1 MTSISA
7 AEGDDSWL
15 KKRSSLFNSN
25 TTTNDDNK
33 QKGVDKE
40 LARLKNIGAVSSV
53 WTNKFVQEDSPAA
66 KRLSFGSLPSTSPK
80 SPTFNIKARRTL
92 SGNNKELA
100 NQIASVLQDS
110 NPELDI
116 KKEDM
121 KQPSSFGNT
130 LSNTPSIPSEPKE
143 ASVAEPKEIP
153 VTEFKQEDINRSSFG
168 NTISSPSALQ
178 RTIDVPEQDDPVPE
192 RKDTPAAEKKEEG
205 SFDTPST
212 SQTVDLD
219 EAASLWF
226 QYETLKSQYAQMN
239 ARFHKASEDIAFYK
253 RQLES
258 LDATTRQKLTAAKEE
273 KDEAEN
279 GQRVDLDEAAT
290 LWFQYETLKTQ
301 YAQMNARFQK
311 ANEDIEFYK
320 RQLEL
325 LDTSTRENLAAAEK
339 KNEEHRLSLLEKP
352 NTSSGDLDE
361 AASLWFQCETLK
373 TQYAQINA
381 RLNKANEDIAFYK
394 RQLEHLDTSTQENLA
409 VAEKKKEEQSA
420 SVGMSSDQTVNLD
433 EAASL
438 WFQYETLKT
447 QYAQINARLNRA
459 NEDIAFYKR
468 QLEHLDTS
476 TQENLAVAEKKKEE
490 QSASVGMSSDQ
501 TVNLDEAA
509 SLWFQCE
516 TLKTQYAQINA
527 RLNRANEDIVFYKR
541 QLEHLDT
548 SAQENLAAAAEERDR
563 EVRGLTELIVK
574 QDKLLGEYE
583 TNLENLRRSRN
594 EENNAEIEALCQELT
609 GLYKTKD
616 EMQSAITAL
625 KAELE
630 MSHSQMQLM
639 MVVSTEIQNEF
650 ESYKRKMDFGI
661 KEMLAEKQQEHQ
673 KELEALEQKHSTEKE
688 EMRQRE
694 PKVSVHQASDASLQE
709 VESLRKKVFELIGT
723 VEEKDRESK
732 RVAAERENTCKAVL
746 EQVSELKKIKQEL
759 SEKENDLIE
768 EKDRL
773 SRMAAA
779 ERENTLK
786 IVLEQVSE
794 LKKLNEE
801 LCEKEKAVAS
811 SMSHNAKTIQSLQ
824 DQVTELNKAL
834 EHKDQTI
841 AQMEKQMHTQKTGM
855 EAQIMD
861 LTQSILEKDA
871 QLLEYAN
878 QQVTREPITVAQ
890 NGINANHPPQDETKH
905 QASHARNYMYTTS
918 SDEEAYSTDEEEHD
932 IQPAEH
938 SFSKTLSPEL
948 THTPHVESSDE
959 EDKQQPSDFSYSST
973 LSRSVLS
980 LHSSSST
987 LANTTTQD
995 DPEDLKRSSISSHA
1009 LSPSEENST
1018 TSWPVPPPTPPPSEP
1033 LPPLPMS
1040 PSEHEDG
1047 LKQKETPVIRRGRS
1061 KTMVRG
1067 EAPSP
1072 FTTSIHQTNELARV
1086 VTKEKPVPPPRK
1098 AIPVPPPRKENTF
1111 RNSAPVAR
1119 KEIPVP
1125 PPRKAN
1131 TFRNSAPVP
1140 PPRKETTFRH
1150 SVPLSLPPK
1159 ESALESS
1166 MPVPPPRQ
1174 EITKPMME
1182 SLAAQT
1188 SLPMNTKWMD
1198 DPESEEEAQY
1208 L

>member
-1 MTSISA
+1 
-7 AEGDDSWL
+7 
-15 KKRSSLFNSN
+15 
-25 TTTNDDNK
+25 
-33 QKGVDKE
+33 
-40 LARLKNIGAVSSV
+40 
-53 WTNKFVQEDSPAA
+53 
-66 KRLSFGSLPSTSPK
+66 
-80 SPTFNIKARRTL
+80 
-92 SGNNKELA
+92 
-100 NQIASVLQDS
+100 
-110 NPELDI
+110 
-116 KKEDM
+116 M

-192 RKDTPAAEKKEEG
+192 LERKDTPAAEKKEG

-239 ARFHKASEDIAFYK
+239 ARFHKANEDIAFYK

-273 KDEAEN
+273 KDEGQAPAEN
-279 GQRVDLDEAAT
+279 SQTVDLDEAAT

-301 YAQMNARFQK
+301 YAQMNARFNK

-339 KNEEHRLSLLEKP
+339 KNEENRLSFLEKS

-361 AASLWFQCETLK
+361 AASLWFQC
-373 TQYAQINA
+373 
-381 RLNKANEDIAFYK
+381 
-394 RQLEHLDTSTQENLA
+394 
-409 VAEKKKEEQSA
+409 
-420 SVGMSSDQTVNLD
+420 
-433 EAASL
+433 
-438 WFQYETLKT
+438 ETLKT

-583 TNLENLRRSRN
+583 TNLENLRKSRN

-673 KELEALEQKHSTEKE
+673 KELEALEQKHTTEKE

-694 PKVSVHQASDASLQE
+694 PKVSVHSASDESLQE
-709 VESLRKKVFELIGT
+709 MESLRKKVFELIGT

-746 EQVSELKKIKQEL
+746 EQVSELKKIKKEL

-811 SMSHNAKTIQSLQ
+811 SMSHNAKTIKSLQ

-878 QQVTREPITVAQ
+878 QQVTREPITVTQ
-890 NGINANHPPQDETKH
+890 NSINANHQPQDETKH
-905 QASHARNYMYTTS
+905 QASHVRNYMYTTS

-938 SFSKTLSPEL
+938 SFSKSLSPEL

-987 LANTTTQD
+987 LANTVTQD
-995 DPEDLKRSSISSHA
+995 DPEDLKRSSISSHT

-1047 LKQKETPVIRRGRS
+1047 SKQKETPVIRRGRS
-1061 KTMVRG
+1061 KTMIRG

-1119 KEIPVP
+1119 KDIPVP

-1150 SVPLSLPPK
+1150 SLPLSLPRK
-1159 ESALESS
+1159 ESALENS
-1166 MPVPPPRQ
+1166 MPVPPPRK
-1174 EITKPMME
+1174 EITKPVME
-1182 SLAAQT
+1182 SLPAQT

>member
-15 KKRSSLFNSN
+15 KKRSSLFNTN

-33 QKGVDKE
+33 KKGVDKE

-53 WTNKFVQEDSPAA
+53 WTNKFVQEDSPAV
-66 KRLSFGSLPSTSPK
+66 KRLSFGSQPSTSPK
-80 SPTFNIKARRTL
+80 SPTFNTKARRTL

-121 KQPSSFGNT
+121 KQPSSFGNI

-143 ASVAEPKEIP
+143 ASVAESKEIP
-153 VTEFKQEDINRSSFG
+153 VTESKQEDINRSSFG
-168 NTISSPSALQ
+168 NAVSSPLQ
-178 RTIDVPEQDDPVPE
+178 KTIDRPEQDDPSPE
-192 RKDTPAAEKKEEG
+192 HKDRPAAEKKEEG
-205 SFDTPST
+205 SIDTSST

-239 ARFHKASEDIAFYK
+239 ARFQKANEDIAFYK
-253 RQLES
+253 RQLET

-273 KDEAEN
+273 KDETPAEN
-279 GQRVDLDEAAT
+279 SKKVDLDEAAS

-301 YAQMNARFQK
+301 YAQMNARFNK
-311 ANEDIEFYK
+311 ASEDIEFYK

-325 LDTSTRENLAAAEK
+325 LDTSTRENLAAADK
-339 KNEEHRLSLLEKP
+339 KKEEHRRSVLEKP
-352 NTSSGDLDE
+352 SSNPSSGDLDE
-361 AASLWFQCETLK
+361 AASLWFQC
-373 TQYAQINA
+373 
-381 RLNKANEDIAFYK
+381 
-394 RQLEHLDTSTQENLA
+394 
-409 VAEKKKEEQSA
+409 
-420 SVGMSSDQTVNLD
+420 
-433 EAASL
+433 
-438 WFQYETLKT
+438 ETLKT

-490 QSASVGMSSDQ
+490 QSASVSTSSDQ

-548 SAQENLAAAAEERDR
+548 SAQENLVAAAEERDR

-574 QDKLLGEYE
+574 QDQLLGEYE
-583 TNLENLRRSRN
+583 ANLENLRKSRN
-594 EENNAEIEALCQELT
+594 EENNAEVEALCQELA
-609 GLYKTKD
+609 GLYQKKD
-616 EMQSAITAL
+616 EMQNAITAL
-625 KAELE
+625 RAELE

-694 PKVSVHQASDASLQE
+694 PEVAVHQASEASLQE
-709 VESLRKKVFELIGT
+709 MESLRKKVTELIGT

-732 RVAAERENTCKAVL
+732 RVAAERENTCRAVL

-779 ERENTLK
+779 ERENTFK
-786 IVLEQVSE
+786 VVLEQVSE

-801 LCEKEKAVAS
+801 LCEKEKTVAS
-811 SMSHNAKTIQSLQ
+811 SMNHNAKTIKSLQ
-824 DQVTELNKAL
+824 DQVAELNKAL

-841 AQMEKQMHTQKTGM
+841 AQLEKQMHTQKTGL

-861 LTQSILEKDA
+861 LTQSILKKDA

-878 QQVTREPITVAQ
+878 QQATREPITVHQ
-890 NGINANHPPQDETKH
+890 NSINANHQPQDETEH
-905 QASHARNYMYTTS
+905 QASQVRNYMYTTS

-938 SFSKTLSPEL
+938 SFSKSPSPEL
-948 THTPHVESSDE
+948 THTPNVESSDE
-959 EDKQQPSDFSYSST
+959 EDKPESSDFSYSST

-987 LANTTTQD
+987 LANTVPQD

-1009 LSPSEENST
+1009 LSPLKENST

-1040 PSEHEDG
+1040 PNEHEDG

-1061 KTMVRG
+1061 KTMVRD

-1072 FTTSIHQTNELARV
+1072 FTTSIHQTNELTRV
-1086 VTKEKPVPPPRK
+1086 VT
-1098 AIPVPPPRKENTF
+1098 
-1111 RNSAPVAR
+1111 

-1125 PPRKAN
+1125 PPRKAIPAVPRKPTTFRNSAPVPRKDIPVPPPRKPN

-1150 SVPLSLPPK
+1150 SLPPSLPPK
-1159 ESALESS
+1159 ASALENRK
-1166 MPVPPPRQ
+1166 PVPPPRK
-1174 EITKPMME
+1174 EITKAVME
-1182 SLAAQT
+1182 PLPAQT
-1188 SLPMNTKWMD
+1188 SLPKNTKWMD

>member
-15 KKRSSLFNSN
+15 KKRSSLFNTN

-33 QKGVDKE
+33 KKGVDKE

-53 WTNKFVQEDSPAA
+53 WTNKFVQEDSPAV
-66 KRLSFGSLPSTSPK
+66 KRLSFGSQPSTSPK
-80 SPTFNIKARRTL
+80 SPTFNTKARRTL

-153 VTEFKQEDINRSSFG
+153 VTESKQEDINRSSFG
-168 NTISSPSALQ
+168 NAVSSPLQ
-178 RTIDVPEQDDPVPE
+178 KTVDRPEQDDPSPE
-192 RKDTPAAEKKEEG
+192 HKDSPAAEKKEEG
-205 SFDTPST
+205 SIDTSST

-239 ARFHKASEDIAFYK
+239 ARFQKANEDIAFYK
-253 RQLES
+253 RQLET

-273 KDEAEN
+273 KDETPAEN
-279 GQRVDLDEAAT
+279 SKKVDLDEAAS

-301 YAQMNARFQK
+301 YAQMNARFNK
-311 ANEDIEFYK
+311 ASEDIEFYK

-325 LDTSTRENLAAAEK
+325 LDTSTRENLAAA
-339 KNEEHRLSLLEKP
+339 
-352 NTSSGDLDE
+352 D
-361 AASLWFQCETLK
+361 
-373 TQYAQINA
+373 
-381 RLNKANEDIAFYK
+381 
-394 RQLEHLDTSTQENLA
+394 
-409 VAEKKKEEQSA
+409 KKKEEHRR
-420 SVGMSSDQTVNLD
+420 SVLEKPSSNP
-433 EAASL
+433 
-438 WFQYETLKT
+438 
-447 QYAQINARLNRA
+447 
-459 NEDIAFYKR
+459 
-468 QLEHLDTS
+468 
-476 TQENLAVAEKKKEE
+476 
-490 QSASVGMSSDQ
+490 SSGD
-501 TVNLDEAA
+501 LDEAA

-548 SAQENLAAAAEERDR
+548 SAQENLAAAAEERDK
-563 EVRGLTELIVK
+563 EVRGLIELIVK
-574 QDKLLGEYE
+574 QDQLLGEYE
-583 TNLENLRRSRN
+583 TNLENLRKSRN
-594 EENNAEIEALCQELT
+594 EENNAEVEALCQELA
-609 GLYKTKD
+609 GLYEKKD
-616 EMQSAITAL
+616 EMQNAITAL
-625 KAELE
+625 RAELE

-694 PKVSVHQASDASLQE
+694 PEVAVHQASEASLQE
-709 VESLRKKVFELIGT
+709 MESLRKKVTELIGT

-779 ERENTLK
+779 ERENTFK
-786 IVLEQVSE
+786 VVLEQVSE

-801 LCEKEKAVAS
+801 LCEKEKTVAS
-811 SMSHNAKTIQSLQ
+811 SMNHNAKTIKSLQ
-824 DQVTELNKAL
+824 DQVAELNKAL

-841 AQMEKQMHTQKTGM
+841 AQLEKQMHTQKTGL

-861 LTQSILEKDA
+861 LTQSILKKDA

-878 QQVTREPITVAQ
+878 QQATREPITVHQ
-890 NGINANHPPQDETKH
+890 NSINANHQPQDETEH
-905 QASHARNYMYTTS
+905 QASQVRNYMYTTS

-938 SFSKTLSPEL
+938 SFSKSPSPEL
-948 THTPHVESSDE
+948 THTPNVESSDE
-959 EDKQQPSDFSYSST
+959 EDKPESSDFSYSST

-987 LANTTTQD
+987 LANTVPQD

-1009 LSPSEENST
+1009 LSPLKENST

-1040 PSEHEDG
+1040 PNEHEDG

-1061 KTMVRG
+1061 KTMVRD

-1072 FTTSIHQTNELARV
+1072 FTTSIHQTNELTRV
-1086 VTKEKPVPPPRK
+1086 VTKEIPVPPPRK
-1098 AIPVPPPRKENTF
+1098 AIPVVPRKPTTF
-1111 RNSAPVAR
+1111 RNSAPVPR
-1119 KEIPVP
+1119 KDIPVP
-1125 PPRKAN
+1125 PPRKPN

-1150 SVPLSLPPK
+1150 SLPPSLPPK
-1159 ESALESS
+1159 ASALENRK
-1166 MPVPPPRQ
+1166 PVPPPRK
-1174 EITKPMME
+1174 EITKAVME
-1182 SLAAQT
+1182 PLPAQT
-1188 SLPMNTKWMD
+1188 SLPKNTKWMD

>member
-143 ASVAEPKEIP
+143 ASVAELKEIP

-258 LDATTRQKLTAAKEE
+258 LDATTRQKLTAAREE
-273 KDEAEN
+273 KDETEN
-279 GQRVDLDEAAT
+279 SQRVDLDEAAT

-361 AASLWFQCETLK
+361 AASLWFQC
-373 TQYAQINA
+373 
-381 RLNKANEDIAFYK
+381 
-394 RQLEHLDTSTQENLA
+394 
-409 VAEKKKEEQSA
+409 
-420 SVGMSSDQTVNLD
+420 
-433 EAASL
+433 
-438 WFQYETLKT
+438 ETLKT

-1061 KTMVRG
+1061 KTMIRG

-1125 PPRKAN
+1125 PPCKAN

>member
-143 ASVAEPKEIP
+143 ASVAELKEIP

-258 LDATTRQKLTAAKEE
+258 LDATTRQKLTAAREE
-273 KDEAEN
+273 KDETEN
-279 GQRVDLDEAAT
+279 SQRVDLDEAAT

-438 WFQYETLKT
+438 WFQ
-447 QYAQINARLNRA
+447 
-459 NEDIAFYKR
+459 
-468 QLEHLDTS
+468 
-476 TQENLAVAEKKKEE
+476 
-490 QSASVGMSSDQ
+490 
-501 TVNLDEAA
+501 
-509 SLWFQCE
+509 CE

-594 EENNAEIEALCQELT
+594 EENNAEIEALYQELT

-1061 KTMVRG
+1061 KTMIRG

>member
-143 ASVAEPKEIP
+143 ASVAELKEIP

-258 LDATTRQKLTAAKEE
+258 LDATTRQKLTAAREE
-273 KDEAEN
+273 KDETEN
-279 GQRVDLDEAAT
+279 SQRVDLDEAAT

-361 AASLWFQCETLK
+361 AASLWFQC
-373 TQYAQINA
+373 
-381 RLNKANEDIAFYK
+381 
-394 RQLEHLDTSTQENLA
+394 
-409 VAEKKKEEQSA
+409 
-420 SVGMSSDQTVNLD
+420 
-433 EAASL
+433 
-438 WFQYETLKT
+438 ETLKT

-1061 KTMVRG
+1061 KTMIRG

>member
-1 MTSISA
+1 MRLKEIISA

-143 ASVAEPKEIP
+143 ASVAELKEIP

-258 LDATTRQKLTAAKEE
+258 LDATTRQKLTAAREE
-273 KDEAEN
+273 KDETEN
-279 GQRVDLDEAAT
+279 SQRVDLDEAAT

-361 AASLWFQCETLK
+361 AASLWFQC
-373 TQYAQINA
+373 
-381 RLNKANEDIAFYK
+381 
-394 RQLEHLDTSTQENLA
+394 
-409 VAEKKKEEQSA
+409 
-420 SVGMSSDQTVNLD
+420 
-433 EAASL
+433 
-438 WFQYETLKT
+438 ETLKT

-1061 KTMVRG
+1061 KTMIRG